1 MKQSQSIEIA
11 YLINGEVVSVR
22 RLSKRSEW
30 RNALSAF
37 GLVALM
43 SGAIAA
49 IVGTVLLAGHRV
61 LFLPAYLGLWA
72 VVGVGAATLAAR
84 RAAARARSYNI
95 GAAIEDDAFSTLA
108 LPLVRRT
115 KAGYRLALIPG
126 FTGRIDDG
134 HRAPLA
140 VEALARGGRPG
151 EGQGADLP
159 LELGMRAEVA
169 FGPTTF
175 VVRAFP
181 DDGPVPAPPPGFV
194 RRFARRALVPLEL
207 AALGTFFCAVPVGA
221 QIGDADMKSAIS
233 VRSTPWEIEKALRAE
248 AQTQARSLHQ
258 CFDVLPIS
266 CQHSGY
272 VGVGVSLTREGEM
285 RDHWIARS
293 TYSADCPVEQC
304 MSDVVSTWFFEPL
317 PASMRVILP
326 VQVLRTDKPLP
337 YGQARAA
344 ADLERTTARDKVAST
359 GTSGTNFKS
368 GTSVN

>member
-1 MKQSQSIEIA
+1 VKQSQSIEIA

-22 RLSKRSEW
+22 RLSRRSEW
-30 RNALSAF
+30 RNGLAAF
-37 GLVALM
+37 GMVALLSM
-43 SGAIAA
+43 ATAA
-49 IVGTVLLAGHRV
+49 IVAMAMLAAHRV
-61 LFLPAYLGLWA
+61 LFLPTYLGLWA
-72 VVGVGAATLAAR
+72 AVGLGVATLAATRAAR
-84 RAAARARSYNI
+84 RARCYNI
-95 GAAIEDDAFSTLA
+95 GAAIDDDAFSALA

-115 KAGYRLALIPG
+115 KAGYRLAIVPG
-126 FTGRIDDG
+126 FTGRIEHG

-140 VEALARGGRPG
+140 VEALARGGRPEDQQGRQDRDG
-151 EGQGADLP
+151 EARGVDLP

-169 FGPTTF
+169 FGPATF
-175 VVRAFP
+175 VVRAYSDVGQRTP
-181 DDGPVPAPPPGFV
+181 LSTGFV
-194 RRFARRALVPLEL
+194 RRFARRSFLPLEM
-207 AALGTFFCAVPVGA
+207 AALASIFCAVPVGA
-221 QIGDADMKSAIS
+221 RIGEADMRSAIS
-233 VRSTPWEIEKALRAE
+233 PRSTPWEIEKALRAE

-337 YGQARAA
+337 YGPARAA
-344 ADLERTTARDKVAST
+344 ADLERDSARQKVAS
-359 GTSGTNFKS
+359 N
-368 GTSVN
+368 VN

>member
-30 RNALSAF
+30 RSALAAF

-43 SGAIAA
+43 SSAAAA
-49 IVGTVLLAGHRV
+49 IVAVAMLAAHRV
-61 LFLPAYLGLWA
+61 LFIPTYFGLWA
-72 VVGVGAATLAAR
+72 AVCFGAAALAAT
-84 RAAARARSYNI
+84 RAAHRARSYNI
-95 GAAIEDDAFSTLA
+95 GAAIDDDAFSALA

-115 KAGYRLALIPG
+115 PAGYRLAIVPG
-126 FTGRIDDG
+126 FTGRIDGD
-134 HRAPLA
+134 RAPMA
-140 VEALARGGRPG
+140 VEGLARGGRTGDSDG
-151 EGQGADLP
+151 EGRGTDLP
-159 LELGMRAEVA
+159 LEIGMRAEVV
-169 FGPTTF
+169 FGQATF
-175 VVRAFP
+175 VVRAFA
-181 DDGPVPAPPPGFV
+181 DVGPAPAPPAGFV
-194 RRFARRALVPLEL
+194 RRFARRALLPLEL
-207 AALGTFFCAVPVGA
+207 AALASIFCAVPVGA
-221 QIGDADMKSAIS
+221 QIADADMKSAIS
-233 VRSTPWEIEKALRAE
+233 TRATPWEIEKALRAE
-248 AQTQARSLHQ
+248 AQMQARSLHQ

-272 VGVGVSLTREGEM
+272 VGVGVSLSREGEM

-304 MSDVVSTWFFEPL
+304 MSEVVSTWFFEPL

-344 ADLERTTARDKVAST
+344 ADLQRTTSRQKVAS
-359 GTSGTNFKS
+359 
-368 GTSVN
+368 SVN